1 MTVLDTLRFPLSFLQ
16 SRLPDIEHLDTLE
29 AEQRWWKA
37 EGRAIS
43 ATIDRA
49 GTPWLRMFDQSGRR
63 VDEILYPREYQA
75 ILRRGYQSGV
85 VWRALERKSL
95 LATYQLIYT
104 ISFFDPGVCCPYT
117 VTLGTA
123 VPLAKYGSTELQA
136 QFAPHLLRKD
146 DSSWQGATWMTE
158 IDGGSDLGAS
168 VKTIA
173 RPAGDCW
180 LLTGDKYFASNAGAE
195 LAVVAARPEGASPGV
210 RGLALFLVPH
220 YHRDGSLNYFVRRLK
235 DKIATRSVPTG
246 EVELR
251 DSQGYLLLDG
261 LRNLSDFGGFEPL
274 ARCQQCGQRCAG
286 AARNGRCARVC
297 GASQRVW
304 QADSR
309 SSTPWASI

>member
-1 MTVLDTLRFPLSFLQ
+1 MPSCTPSCTLDVLGPCGLTCAHMTVLDTLRSPLSFLQ
-16 SRLPDIEHLDTLE
+16 SRLPDIEHLDILE
-29 AEQRWWKA
+29 TEQRWWKA

-43 ATIDRA
+43 ASIDRA

-85 VWRALERKSL
+85 VWRALEGKSL
-95 LATYQLIYT
+95 LPTYQLIYM

-123 VPLAKYGSTELQA
+123 VPLAKYGSAELQA
-136 QFAPHLLRKD
+136 QFQPHLLRKD

-168 VKTIA
+168 VKTMA
-173 RPAGDCW
+173 RPAGEYW

-195 LAVVAARPEGASPGV
+195 LAVVAARPEGASRGV
-210 RGLALFLVPH
+210 RGLALFLVPR
-220 YHRDGSLNYFVRRLK
+220 YRRDGSLNYFVRRLK

-246 EVELR
+246 EVL
-251 DSQGYLLLDG
+251 
-261 LRNLSDFGGFEPL
+261 
-274 ARCQQCGQRCAG
+274 
-286 AARNGRCARVC
+286 
-297 GASQRVW
+297 
-304 QADSR
+304 
-309 SSTPWASI
+309 